1 MKDILE
7 PFRQA
12 MRNAGIEPPAAI
24 IVDGSLHRF
33 SVAGDRAKS
42 ENGWYCLHADDPA
55 AGAFGC
61 WKRGISEKWCGKI
74 VTSMT
79 TAEKSAYQSKVEAIK
94 QQREQER
101 QRINAECRSW
111 CADVWNKAPD
121 ATDEHPYIKRKGV
134 KAHGLKTYRDS
145 LLVPVQ
151 DVEGDIHGLEF
162 IGPDG
167 GKRFKTGTDKYGHF
181 FKIGGSGDEI
191 IICEGYATGATIH
204 EATGAAVIV
213 AFDAGNLLPVAQ
225 NIRAANPD
233 AQITIAA
240 DDDAT
245 EGNPGLT
252 KATEAARAINGLLAV
267 PVFSESRGP
276 KDSDFNDFA
285 RLAGLEVVRT
295 CIEGA
300 TRPTEDGS
308 AEESCEGQD
317 SSLDSVIQR
326 LAALSPLEYDRVRK
340 AKAKALGVRPG
351 TLDDTVKGARKSE
364 TDNNLPFDEVDPWP
378 EPVNPSRLLTDIA
391 ETIRR
396 FIICEEETARAAA
409 LWVAMTWF
417 VDVIQVAPLAVIT
430 APEKRCGKT
439 LLLSLLGK
447 LAARAVTASN
457 ISPAAL
463 YRTVEAWSPTLLI
476 DEADAFLK
484 DNEEL
489 RGLINSGHTRDS
501 AYVIRCTGDDSKP
514 TKFSTWGCKA
524 ISGIGH
530 VADTLMDRAV
540 ILELRRRLPHEKVER
555 IRHAEPKLWN
565 ELQAK
570 LARFAEDYSD
580 RVRQARPPLPESLN
594 DRAADNW
601 EGLLQI
607 AMTAGNEWL
616 RIGTDAALK
625 LSGSE
630 TITPTIGVELLANIQ
645 EIFGTKRVDRIF
657 TADLIE
663 ALCEDDEKPWAT
675 YNRGKSISPRQVAK
689 KLKGYGIET
698 NKTIRIG
705 GRTARG
711 FLKEQFSD
719 VFSRYVNAGKNNT
732 SPFTPSLSATELQP
746 LPVKDLRDFS
756 SVTQEDVVSDK
767 KQRKPAPLLDCCLV
781 ADKYPLTGEESIF
794 EEQTDLF
801 KVKKS
806 ELGMVR

>member
-1 MKDILE
+1 MDMADTLHGLQFIS
-7 PFRQA
+7 P
-12 MRNAGIEPPAAI
+12 
-24 IVDGSLHRF
+24 DGS
-33 SVAGDRAKS
+33 K
-42 ENGWYCLHADDPA
+42 
-55 AGAFGC
+55 
-61 WKRGISEKWCGKI
+61 K
-74 VTSMT
+74 
-79 TAEKSAYQSKVEAIK
+79 
-94 QQREQER
+94 
-101 QRINAECRSW
+101 
-111 CADVWNKAPD
+111 
-121 ATDEHPYIKRKGV
+121 
-134 KAHGLKTYRDS
+134 
-145 LLVPVQ
+145 
-151 DVEGDIHGLEF
+151 
-162 IGPDG
+162 
-167 GKRFKTGTDKYGHF
+167 FKTGTNKVGHF
-181 FKIGGSGDEI
+181 FQIDGSGNEI
-191 IICEGYATGATIH
+191 VICEGYATGATIYQ
-204 EATGAAVIV
+204 ATGRTVFV
-213 AFDAGNLLPVAQ
+213 AFDSGNIMSVAQ
-225 NIRAANPD
+225 NIRSAYPNGE
-233 AQITIAA
+233 IVVAA
-240 DDDAT
+240 DDDFAT
-245 EGNPGLT
+245 PGNPGLT

-351 TLDDTVKGARKSE
+351 TLDDAVKGARKSE